1 MDKKTKIV
9 ATIGP
14 SSEKAE
20 ILLEMIKSGM
30 NVARINFSHGTHDS
44 NGKLID
50 TIRHL
55 SEKLKIPVGVM
66 ADLQGPRIRIAV
78 DKEVEIKAGEYVVVG
93 DTSLPANFK
102 FEILNPPA
110 GEAGFKSILNDKIS
124 KFFKLDWDGI
134 VEDINVGNEIL
145 IEDGLMKIKVVEKLQ
160 GLLLGRVINGGM
172 IKNHKGV
179 NIPDAD
185 LEVGALTEKDE
196 DDLKYALH
204 KDVDFVALS
213 FVSSAKDINDAKE
226 KIKKTLDRKINL
238 PQIVSK
244 IERKEALKNI
254 DEIISA
260 SDIIMVARGDLGI
273 EIEESRVVIYQK
285 EIIAKCL
292 KSGKPV
298 IVATQ
303 MLNSM
308 IENTRPT
315 RAEVSDVSNA
325 VIDHADAVMLSGE
338 TANGKYPLGS
348 IKTMVEIINRTEESP
363 FDDLGH
369 GFLGDSKSSISA
381 AVANSAHELA
391 KDSGAVAI
399 VVASVSGFTAHMIAR
414 HRPQQNILV
423 VTNNEKTHNQLAILW
438 GTESFILPDCQ
449 TLDELI
455 DESKKMLV
463 KNNILKAKDRI
474 VIVTGRPHMAREHMS
489 LVKVEEIK

>member
-1 MDKKTKIV
+1 MKRTKIV

-14 SSEKAE
+14 SSEKSK
-20 ILLEMIKSGM
+20 ILEEMIKSGM
-30 NVARINFSHGTHDS
+30 NVARINFSHGTHES

-50 TIRHL
+50 NIRYL
-55 SEKLKIPVGVM
+55 SEKMKVPVGIM
-66 ADLQGPRIRIAV
+66 ADLQGPRIRISTE
-78 DKEVEIKAGEYVVVG
+78 KEVEILADEHIMIS
-93 DTSLPANFK
+93 DTS
-102 FEILNPPA
+102 ID
-110 GEAGFKSILNDKIS
+110 FKSGNLKYFN
-124 KFFKLDWDGI
+124 LDWDGI
-134 VEDINVGNEIL
+134 IKHIEVGNEIL
-145 IEDGLMKIKVVEKLQ
+145 VEDGLMKLKVVKKENTFLETV
-160 GLLLGRVINGGM
+160 VINGGT

-179 NIPDAD
+179 NIPDAS
-185 LEVGALTEKDE
+185 LKVSALTEKDE

-204 KDVDFVALS
+204 KNVDFVALS
-213 FVSSAKDINDAKE
+213 FVSCAKDVNDAKE
-226 KIKKTLDRKINL
+226 KIKKILDRKTNL

-254 DEIISA
+254 DEIIAA

-285 EIIAKCL
+285 EMVAKCL
-292 KSGKPV
+292 RCGKPV

-308 IENTRPT
+308 IENARPT

-338 TANGKYPLGS
+338 TANGKYPLES
-348 IKTMVEIINRTEESP
+348 IKTMVEIIERTEESP
-363 FDDLGH
+363 FDDLKH

-381 AVANSAHELA
+381 AIANSAHELA

-423 VTNNEKTHNQLAILW
+423 VTNSEKTHNQLSILW

-455 DESKKMLV
+455 DESKKMLL
-463 KNNILKAKDRI
+463 KNDILKEKDRI
-474 VIVTGRPHMAREHMS
+474 VIVTGRPHVKREHMS

>member
-1 MDKKTKIV
+1 MNKRTKIV

-14 SSEKAE
+14 ASEAPK
-20 ILLEMIKSGM
+20 ILEEMIRSGM
-30 NVARINFSHGTHDS
+30 NVARINFSHGTHES

-78 DKEVEIKAGEYVVVG
+78 DKDIEIKADEYIIIG
-93 DTSLPANFK
+93 DTSLSANSKFQNPNFK
-102 FEILNPPA
+102 SNSK
-110 GEAGFKSILNDKIS
+110 FKIQNS
-124 KFFKLDWDGI
+124 KFFQLDWDGI
-134 VEDINVGNEIL
+134 VKDINVGNEIL
-145 IEDGLMKIKVVEKLQ
+145 VEDGLMKIEIVEKAG
-160 GLLLGRVINGGM
+160 GLLLGKVVNGGI

-185 LEVGALTEKDE
+185 LKVKALTKKDE

-204 KDVDFVALS
+204 KNVDFVALS
-213 FVSSAKDINDAKE
+213 FVSSAKDVNNAKE
-226 KIKKTLDRKINL
+226 KIKKILDRKTNL

-254 DEIISA
+254 DEIITA

-285 EIIAKCL
+285 ELVAKCL
-292 KSGKPV
+292 KAGKPV

-308 IENTRPT
+308 IENARPT

-338 TANGKYPLGS
+338 TANGKYPVES
-348 IKTMVEIINRTEESP
+348 IKMMVEIIGRTEDSP
-363 FDDLGH
+363 FDDLEH
-369 GFLGDSKSSISA
+369 GFLSDSKSSVSA
-381 AVANSAHELA
+381 AIANSAHELA
-391 KDSGAVAI
+391 KDSKSIAI
-399 VVASVSGFTAHMIAR
+399 VVASVSGFTARMIAR
-414 HRPQQNILV
+414 HRPQQNIFV
-423 VTNNEKTHNQLAILW
+423 VTNNEKTHNQLSILW

-455 DESKKMLV
+455 DESKKILLKNDIV
-463 KNNILKAKDRI
+463 KRKDRI
-474 VIVTGRPHMAREHMS
+474 VIVTGRPHVSREHMS

>member
-1 MDKKTKIV
+1 MNKRTKIV

-14 SSEKAE
+14 SSENLK
-20 ILLEMIKSGM
+20 ILKEMIKSGM
-30 NVARINFSHGTHDS
+30 NVARINFSHGTHES

-50 TIRHL
+50 AIRDL
-55 SEKLKIPVGVM
+55 SEKLKIPVGIM

-78 DKEVEIKAGEYVVVG
+78 DRDIEILDGEKVFIS
-93 DTSLPANFK
+93 DTSVNFK
-102 FEILNPPA
+102 SKNL
-110 GEAGFKSILNDKIS
+110 

-134 VEDINVGNEIL
+134 IKYIEVGNEIL
-145 IEDGLMKIKVVEKLQ
+145 VEDGLMKMNVVKKTKEFLEA
-160 GLLLGRVINGGM
+160 RVINGGM

-179 NIPDAD
+179 NIPDAN
-185 LEVGALTEKDE
+185 LEVSALTKKDE
-196 DDLKYALH
+196 DDLRYAI
-204 KDVDFVALS
+204 KKKEVDFVALS
-213 FVSSAKDINDAKE
+213 FVSCAKDVNDARE
-226 KIKKTLDRKINL
+226 KIKKILDRKTNL
-238 PQIVSK
+238 PLIVSK

-285 EIIAKCL
+285 EMVAKCL
-292 KSGKPV
+292 RMGKPV

-308 IENTRPT
+308 IENARPT

-338 TANGKYPLGS
+338 TANGKYPFES
-348 IKTMVEIINRTEESP
+348 VKTMVEIIERTEESP
-363 FDDLGH
+363 FDDLKH

-391 KDSGAVAI
+391 KDSGAKAI
-399 VVASVSGFTAHMIAR
+399 VVASVSGFTARMIAR
-414 HRPQQNILV
+414 HRPQQNIFV
-423 VTNNEKTHNQLAILW
+423 VTNSEKTHNQLSILW

-455 DESKKMLV
+455 DESKKILL
-463 KNNILKAKDRI
+463 KNNVLQKKDRI
-474 VIVTGRPHMAREHMS
+474 VIVTGRPHLRREHMS